1 MILVLYLE
9 NPKDT
14 TRKLLELYWTVVR
27 LVNREENSRKENR
40 NCYGRERTATLDRAT
55 KKSHSE

>member
-40 NCYGRERTATLDRAT
+40 NLWEGEDCNFRQGDQE
-55 KKSHSE
+55 KPQ